1 MANGGRG
8 FYRGLPG
15 IDAVKDIS
23 VSGGRGGRGI
33 PSISFDRGDS
43 ESPEVVSSSDIDAQS
58 PMAQLQA
65 GPWGSTPSIDGT
77 PYKPPPARRG
87 GPYTPRPPMETETEV
102 PSYEDPGSI
111 FEAEQRLAVLMQE
124 AEAAGGV
131 YKLDKAKQARISG
144 LSSFIEGQQEE
155 SARNEW
161 LNTLQGQ
168 ILPSLFTNP
177 FDRIQADREYGF
189 ALEQEQREDE
199 RFRRESS
206 ALAQEQL
213 NNQRSRENA
222 FNVMATLGK
231 TFPALGIDTSAFDGE
246 LDPALLGPLVQ
257 IALAKATQRNQ
268 RMAQPVVRFA

>member
-1 MANGGRG
+1 
-8 FYRGLPG
+8 
-15 IDAVKDIS
+15 
-23 VSGGRGGRGI
+23 
-33 PSISFDRGDS
+33 
-43 ESPEVVSSSDIDAQS
+43 
-58 PMAQLQA
+58 
-65 GPWGSTPSIDGT
+65 
-77 PYKPPPARRG
+77 
-87 GPYTPRPPMETETEV
+87 METETEV